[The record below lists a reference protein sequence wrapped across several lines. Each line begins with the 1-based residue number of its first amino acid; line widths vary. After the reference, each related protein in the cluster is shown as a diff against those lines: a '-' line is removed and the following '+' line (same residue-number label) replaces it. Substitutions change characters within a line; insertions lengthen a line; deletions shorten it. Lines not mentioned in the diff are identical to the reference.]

1 MVTRI
6 FKLYCFHA
14 AYNFITIRRRI
25 YDLKKKKKKIAQVA
39 ELNLGFSKKEV
50 IPSLPLKKGGSS
62 LPPPSPTLQNAWLK
76 SSEVQQSTNSTT
88 QTEHKHTVIHTH
100 TLSLSLS
107 NLKLPISWFTKQGM
121 KEIYWFALS
130 RDVTAL
136 SLWADAESSRDDW
149 RKARAFPHLRGSL
162 PALRL
167 DNCGKELI
175 LAGLYTSRAL
185 D

>member
-1 MVTRI
+1 MWLTLKTEERLPF
-6 FKLYCFHA
+6 FKVKSHFHSWFW
-14 AYNFITIRRRI
+14 NPQGTP
-25 YDLKKKKKKIAQVA
+25 

-62 LPPPSPTLQNAWLK
+62 LPPPPPPPYRTHDSNHLRFNNQQTAQHKQNINILWY
-76 SSEVQQSTNSTT
+76 T
-88 QTEHKHTVIHTH
+88 HTH

-107 NLKLPISWFTKQGM
+107 NLKLPIGWFTKQGM
-121 KEIYWFALS
+121 KEVYWFALS

-149 RKARAFPHLRGSL
+149 WKARAFLHLRGSL